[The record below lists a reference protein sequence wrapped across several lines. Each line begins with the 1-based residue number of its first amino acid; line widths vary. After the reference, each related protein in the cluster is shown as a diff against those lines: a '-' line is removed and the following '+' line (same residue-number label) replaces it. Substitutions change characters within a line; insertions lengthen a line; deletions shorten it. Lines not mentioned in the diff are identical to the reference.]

1 MPPAGVFSGSLKG
14 RLALAACTFRP
25 QRVFGMRVFGMHVV
39 VIVVMMMVMAMF
51 VIVAV
56 TMFVMMVVFVI
67 MAVAVIMPVVV
78 MPHIETTLPGAEQ
91 ITEFTI
97 RHV

>member
-14 RLALAACTFRP
+14 RSALAACTFRP
-25 QRVFGMRVFGMHVV
+25 QRVFGMRVFGMHVIM
-39 VIVVMMMVMAMF
+39 IVVVMMVMAM
-51 VIVAV
+51 IV
-56 TMFVMMVVFVI
+56 TVM
-67 MAVAVIMPVVV
+67 VIMPVIMIVV
-78 MPHIETTLPGAEQ
+78 VMMPHIQTALPSAEQ